1 MEISL
6 REISLNDTD
15 NIVRWRN
22 SDFVL
27 ENFVDQN
34 LITNDSHVAYY
45 NSRIITGLVKQFI
58 IVCDGKDVG
67 TTFLRDIDYETKQAE
82 FGILIGEKDYLSKGV
97 GRKACELIVN
107 YGFDVLKLDF
117 IFLRVLKENIRAQK
131 SYMKAGFML
140 DDSLNKDN
148 DDSLVFMSI
157 GR

>member
-34 LITNDSHVAYY
+34 LISHDSHVAYY